1 MRPAV
6 RRGSLPASVAAIL
19 LVISGTD
26 AHPQRPAM
34 DSPTFMAEGAF
45 FAIVVTDLDASVGWY
60 ESNLGLHFVK
70 RGKSPRVPAETVVL
84 GGHNLF
90 VELIHHDGNALTRID
105 NEASVPRLLKAGVI
119 VAPKDFDRIAG
130 YLQKRGVDAGIFEDK
145 EMGVRSFLDGRLWSL
160 ASDGSQRVPF
170 TDVVNVGVL
179 APCGRY
185 VVLTSNQATTTE
197 LLRVDNDG
205 QNPTTLA
212 SGQLA
217 SWSVACSQD
226 GQYVFYV
233 DLHRPHTIF
242 RVPVAGGKPMK
253 IGEVLGELMVGRLS
267 ISPDQS
273 FLAYPYEEYTPAP
286 VLKLAIIPAN
296 GGPPLKII
304 TAPGGAQL
312 ARLSPDGKSLQYVLT
327 ENGASNLW
335 EQSLLG
341 GKRRQLTNFPNG
353 QIFDFHWS
361 LDGKRLL
368 LSRGEVN
375 SDVVL
380 LSNLR

>member
-119 VAPKDFDRIAG
+119 VAPKDFDRITG

-145 EMGVRSFLDGRLWSL
+145 EMGVRSFL
-160 ASDGSQRVPF
+160 F
-170 TDVVNVGVL
+170 T
-179 APCGRY
+179 
-185 VVLTSNQATTTE
+185 
-197 LLRVDNDG
+197 DNDG
-205 QNPTTLA
+205 NLIQFFTQN
-212 SGQLA
+212 
-217 SWSVACSQD
+217 
-226 GQYVFYV
+226 
-233 DLHRPHTIF
+233 R
-242 RVPVAGGKPMK
+242 
-253 IGEVLGELMVGRLS
+253 
-267 ISPDQS
+267 
-273 FLAYPYEEYTPAP
+273 
-286 VLKLAIIPAN
+286 
-296 GGPPLKII
+296 
-304 TAPGGAQL
+304 
-312 ARLSPDGKSLQYVLT
+312 
-327 ENGASNLW
+327 
-335 EQSLLG
+335 
-341 GKRRQLTNFPNG
+341 
-353 QIFDFHWS
+353 
-361 LDGKRLL
+361 
-368 LSRGEVN
+368 
-375 SDVVL
+375 
-380 LSNLR
+380 